1 MSDIRIRYI
10 EDLPC
15 SVHAFTVKEDA
26 DSYDIYVNPK
36 LSYEAQIEAF
46 EHEVEHI
53 ENEDFNLDDV
63 NVAEGDD

>member
-53 ENEDFNLDDV
+53 TKNDFNKQNV
-63 NVAEGDD
+63 NDAEL